1 VLDSKIRGKNW
12 EDGQQ
17 NCAFSYSISNKL
29 SIHNKLTQAEI
40 NDLILTDNIEIE
52 SSLEWL

>member
-1 VLDSKIRGKNW
+1 MLDSKVRGKNW

-17 NCAFSYSISNKL
+17 NCAFSYSFSNKL

>member
-1 VLDSKIRGKNW
+1 MVKIEEKGRKT
-12 EDGQQ
+12 
-17 NCAFSYSISNKL
+17 CAFSYSFSIKL

-52 SSLEWL
+52 SSLE